1 MTLFVLLGCQEGQG
15 KSTLVVEPAKINP
28 STSSTNGSTDQ
39 GQKDPRYK
47 LQRIHQ
53 LADLES
59 RKVKVGANT
68 LSIWL
73 MDDDSKREEGMM
85 WLTDADVKDTEGMLF
100 VFGDAQERGF
110 WMQNCPLGLDICY
123 MDPKGKVISIVEG
136 KPYREDS
143 LPSKGKAQY
152 VLELKVGR
160 AKKFGIHPGTVLD
173 LPKNLKP
180 KDSNVGAGG

>member
-1 MTLFVLLGCQEGQG
+1 
-15 KSTLVVEPAKINP
+15 
-28 STSSTNGSTDQ
+28 
-39 GQKDPRYK
+39 
-47 LQRIHQ
+47 
-53 LADLES
+53 
-59 RKVKVGANT
+59 
-68 LSIWL
+68 
-73 MDDDSKREEGMM
+73 MM